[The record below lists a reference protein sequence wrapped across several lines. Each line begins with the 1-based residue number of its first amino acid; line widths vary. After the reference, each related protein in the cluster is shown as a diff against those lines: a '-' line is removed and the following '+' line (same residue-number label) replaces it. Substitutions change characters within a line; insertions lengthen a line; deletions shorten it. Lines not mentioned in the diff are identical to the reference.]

1 MRFLNPELKGLAG
14 AATEK
19 DSRDGAKEDLN
30 IEPER
35 PLIDVLE
42 VEADPVRKIVHLV
55 ASRDLPQ
62 TGHSRGNAEAPPLG
76 IRGHGDGLVGG

>member
-14 AATEK
+14 ATTEK

-42 VEADPVRKIVHLV
+42 VEADPVRKIVYIV
-55 ASRDLPQ
+55 ASGNLPQ
-62 TGHSRGNAEAPPLG
+62 AGHARGNAEAAPLG
-76 IRGHGDGLVGG
+76 VGGHSDGLVSG

>member
-1 MRFLNPELKGLAG
+1 MRFLSSEPKGLAG

-19 DSRDGAKEDLN
+19 NGGDGAKEDLN

-35 PLIDVLE
+35 PLIDIFE
-42 VEADPVRKIVHLV
+42 VESDPVRKIVHIV
-55 ASRDLPQ
+55 ASGDLPK
-62 TGHSRGNAEAPPLG
+62 TGNSRGNAEAPPLG